1 MNEIKIAAILFDL
14 DGVLINSLE
23 SWYQAFNRM
32 LRAYGKK
39 ELSRDVF
46 KANCWG
52 PDLRHNLDVLQL
64 GEDAAEYCV
73 QEQRKLI
80 ALIELFPGAG
90 EVLRRTK
97 KKYKLKVGLVTNTPR
112 ESVNKILEHFYLS
125 NHFDV
130 ILTGDEVKRGKPDP
144 EIVIKACERLNVKPE
159 HVILVGDT
167 KADYQA
173 GKAVGCFVIGMGS
186 KSAGDVHIEQLNEL
200 FMILDK
206 IEKSPPQVIKKIP
219 NR

>member
-1 MNEIKIAAILFDL
+1 MNEREIAAILFDL

-52 PDLRHNLDVLQL
+52 PDLRHNLGALQL

-73 QEQRKLI
+73 QEQLN
-80 ALIELFPGAG
+80 LIELIELCPDAEEVVSRTRG
-90 EVLRRTK
+90 E
-97 KKYKLKVGLVTNTPR
+97 YKFKVGLVTNTPR
-112 ESVNKILEHFYLS
+112 ENVNKILEHFYLS

-206 IEKSPPQVIKKIP
+206 IGK
-219 NR
+219 

>member
-1 MNEIKIAAILFDL
+1 MNERKIAAILFDL

-39 ELSRDVF
+39 ELSREVF

-52 PDLRHNLDVLQL
+52 PDLRHNLGALQL

-73 QEQRKLI
+73 QEQLKLI
-80 ALIELFPGAG
+80 ALIEMFPGAE
-90 EVLRRTK
+90 EVVRRTK
-97 KKYKLKVGLVTNTPR
+97 NDYKFKVGLVTNTPR
-112 ESVNKILEHFYLS
+112 ENVNKILEHFHLF

-130 ILTGDEVKRGKPDP
+130 IITGDEVKRGKPDP
-144 EIVIKACERLNVKPE
+144 EIVIKACEWLNVKPAQ
-159 HVILVGDT
+159 VILVGDT

-173 GKAVGCFVIGMGS
+173 GKAAGCFVIGMGS
-186 KSAGDVHIEQLNEL
+186 KSAGDLHIEQLSEL
-200 FMILDK
+200 FSVLDK
-206 IEKSPPQVIKKIP
+206 IGK
-219 NR
+219 